1 LVFFTLL
8 FQGFFGMLTAVFL
21 IFMSELAPTYDA
33 KKYEAAI
40 YQRWIAS
47 GLFNPDNLS
56 LPPTAPN
63 YTIVLPPPNITDK
76 LHLGHAAM
84 LAIEDVLVR
93 YHRAR
98 GYRSLWLPGTDH
110 AAIATQN
117 VVEKMLYKQEG
128 KTRYDYGRTEFLRRV
143 WQFALPIQTTILE
156 QIKKMGAS
164 LDWSRLAFTMDEPR
178 QKAVRH
184 MFVEMYNEGVIYQGE
199 RVVNWCPRCQTTL
212 ADDEVD
218 YREQAAK
225 LYTFKY
231 SPDFPIPIATT
242 RPETKLGDTAVA
254 VHPQDE
260 RYKQYI
266 GQIYSLDF
274 CGQPLTLKIIADRSV
289 DRNFGTGAVGVTPAH
304 SLSDWQLAEKYNLPM
319 VKVIDNDGLLKD
331 NLGPFSNLST
341 LAAREL
347 IVAELKKLGLLIK
360 EETVI
365 NNLSVCYR
373 CGTPIEPLPSKQW
386 FVSVDKPLARLNGHS
401 LKTAAYEVV
410 KNGQIKFTPQRFTKR
425 YLEWMDNLHDWC
437 ISRQIWFGHQ
447 IPVWYR
453 GDEILV
459 SETAP
464 TEAGWTQDPDTLDT
478 WFSSGMWTFSTLGW
492 PDNWQAGQKS
502 GDLAR
507 FHPTQVLETGYDI
520 LTLWVSRMI
529 MMSLLALG
537 EVPFYEVYL
546 HGLVL
551 DEQGQKM
558 SKSKGNGLDPVAM
571 IELYGADAVRLS
583 LLMGVTPGND
593 CRLGTSKIASCRN
606 LVNKLWNIGRYILS
620 IMPNKAVFVQNN
632 LDLSSTTLAD
642 RWILGR
648 FNNLVSTVSNYIEH
662 YEFSLASEAL
672 RDFTWHDLA
681 DWYLEISKIETS
693 KEKFNILAYIF
704 KNLLILWQPFM
715 PFVAEVLWDE
725 LGVEDNL
732 LIAPWPEPR
741 EMNSQEELDFTLVQ
755 NLIIEIRNIR
765 SLNHI
770 SPAQKMTA
778 TIIAGKLTEALKQE
792 AAIIKNLR
800 TGLETVTIVASGSVP
815 ASSLSGA
822 VGPLS
827 FYLEGQETSLVN
839 REQLERKI
847 QELSV
852 AIDNLHR
859 RLHDPEFLSKAPEHI
874 IIKEKNKLTSWQAEL
889 EAWRQQLNK
898 Q

>member
-1 LVFFTLL
+1 LL

-40 YQRWIAS
+40 YQRWVAS

-84 LAIEDVLVR
+84 LAIEDVLIR
-93 YHRAR
+93 YHRAN

-184 MFVEMYNEGVIYQGE
+184 MFVEMYNEGVIYRGE
-199 RVVNWCPRCQTTL
+199 RVVNWCPRCQSTL

-260 RYKQYI
+260 RYQQYI
-266 GQIYSLDF
+266 GQTYSLNF

-304 SLSDWQLAEKYNLPM
+304 SLSDWQLAEKYDLPM
-319 VKVIDNDGLLKD
+319 VKVIDTDGLLGH
-331 NLGPFSNLST
+331 NLGQFSGLST
-341 LAAREL
+341 LAVREL
-347 IVAELKKLGLLIK
+347 IVAELKKQGLLIK
-360 EETVI
+360 EEAVT

-386 FVSVDKPLARLNGHS
+386 FVSVDKPLDRLGGRS
-401 LKTAAYEVV
+401 LKTAAYEVAE
-410 KNGQIKFTPQRFTKR
+410 NGQIKFIPQRFTKR

-453 GDEILV
+453 GDEVLV

-464 TEAGWTQDPDTLDT
+464 TESGWTQDPDTLDT

-492 PDNWQAGQKS
+492 PDNWQKGQKL

-529 MMSLLALG
+529 MMSLFALG

-551 DEQGQKM
+551 DEQGHKM

-583 LLMGVTPGND
+583 LLIGVTPGND
-593 CRLGTSKIASCRN
+593 CRLGTSKIESCRN

-620 IMPNKAVFVQNN
+620 IVPNKAVFVQNN
-632 LDLSSTTLAD
+632 LDLSQTTLAD
-642 RWILGR
+642 RWILR
-648 FNNLVSTVSNYIEH
+648 QFNNLISAISNYLEH

-693 KEKFNILAYIF
+693 KEKFNILAYLF

-725 LGVEDNL
+725 LAIEDNL
-732 LIAPWPEPR
+732 LIAPWPQPED
-741 EMNSQEELDFTLVQ
+741 MNRQEKLDFTLVQ
-755 NLIIEIRNIR
+755 NLIVEIRNVR

-770 SPAQKMTA
+770 SPTQKMKA
-778 TIIAGKLTEALKQE
+778 TIIAGPLAEALKQE
-792 AAIIKNLR
+792 TEIIKNLR
-800 TGLETVTIVASGSVP
+800 TGLEAVTIVASGSIPV
-815 ASSLSGA
+815 SSLSGA

-827 FYLEGQETSLVN
+827 FYLEGQEMSAVN
-839 REQLERKI
+839 QEQLEHKI

-852 AIDNLHR
+852 AINNLNR

-874 IIKEKNKLTSWQAEL
+874 ISKEKNKLISWQAEL
-889 EAWRQQLNK
+889 EALRQQLNN

>member
-1 LVFFTLL
+1 
-8 FQGFFGMLTAVFL
+8 MLTAVFL

-40 YQRWIAS
+40 YQRWVAS

-84 LAIEDVLVR
+84 LAIEDVLIR
-93 YHRAR
+93 YHRAN

-184 MFVEMYNEGVIYQGE
+184 MFVEMYNEGVIYRGE
-199 RVVNWCPRCQTTL
+199 RVVNWCPRCQSTL

-260 RYKQYI
+260 RYQQYI
-266 GQIYSLDF
+266 GQTYSLNF

-304 SLSDWQLAEKYNLPM
+304 SLSDWQLAEKYDLPM
-319 VKVIDNDGLLKD
+319 VKVIDTDGLLGH
-331 NLGPFSNLST
+331 NLGQFSGLST
-341 LAAREL
+341 LAVREL
-347 IVAELKKLGLLIK
+347 IVAELKQQGLLIK
-360 EETVI
+360 EEAVT

-386 FVSVDKPLARLNGHS
+386 FVSVDKPLDRLGGRS
-401 LKTAAYEVV
+401 LKTAAYEVAE
-410 KNGQIKFTPQRFTKR
+410 NGQIKFIPQRFTKR

-453 GDEILV
+453 GDEVLV

-464 TEAGWTQDPDTLDT
+464 TESGWTQDPDTLDT

-492 PDNWQAGQKS
+492 PDNWQKGQKL

-529 MMSLLALG
+529 MMSLFALG

-551 DEQGQKM
+551 DEQGHKM

-583 LLMGVTPGND
+583 LLIGVTPGND
-593 CRLGTSKIASCRN
+593 CRLGTSKIESCRN

-620 IMPNKAVFVQNN
+620 IVPNKAVFVQNN
-632 LDLSSTTLAD
+632 LDLSQTTLAD
-642 RWILGR
+642 RWILR
-648 FNNLVSTVSNYIEH
+648 QFNNLIFAVSNYLEH

-693 KEKFNILAYIF
+693 KEKFNILAYLF

-725 LGVEDNL
+725 LAIEDNL
-732 LIAPWPEPR
+732 LIAPWPQPED
-741 EMNSQEELDFTLVQ
+741 MNRQEKLDFTLVQ
-755 NLIIEIRNIR
+755 NLVVEIRNIR

-770 SPAQKMTA
+770 SPTQKMKA
-778 TIIAGKLTEALKQE
+778 TIVAGPLAEALKQE
-792 AAIIKNLR
+792 TEIIKNLR
-800 TGLETVTIVASGSVP
+800 TGLEAVTIVASGSIPV
-815 ASSLSGA
+815 SSLSGA

-827 FYLEGQETSLVN
+827 FYLEGQEMSAVN
-839 REQLERKI
+839 QEQLERKI
-847 QELSV
+847 QELAA
-852 AIDNLHR
+852 AIDNLNR

-874 IIKEKNKLTSWQAEL
+874 TTKEKNKLMSWQAEL
-889 EAWRQQLNK
+889 EALRQQLNN
-898 Q
+898 QQ

>member
-1 LVFFTLL
+1 
-8 FQGFFGMLTAVFL
+8 MLTAVFL

>member
-1 LVFFTLL
+1 
-8 FQGFFGMLTAVFL
+8 MLTAVFL

-40 YQRWIAS
+40 YQRWVAS

-84 LAIEDVLVR
+84 LAIEDVLIR
-93 YHRAR
+93 YHRAN

-184 MFVEMYNEGVIYQGE
+184 MFVEMYNEGVIYRGE
-199 RVVNWCPRCQTTL
+199 RVVNWCPRCQSTL

-260 RYKQYI
+260 RYQQYI
-266 GQIYSLDF
+266 GQTYSLNF

-304 SLSDWQLAEKYNLPM
+304 SLSDWQLAEKYDLPM
-319 VKVIDNDGLLKD
+319 VKVIDTDGLLGH
-331 NLGPFSNLST
+331 NLGQFSGLST
-341 LAAREL
+341 LAVREL
-347 IVAELKKLGLLIK
+347 IVAELKKQGLLIK
-360 EETVI
+360 EEAVT

-386 FVSVDKPLARLNGHS
+386 FVSVDKPLDRLGGRS
-401 LKTAAYEVV
+401 LKTAAYEVAE
-410 KNGQIKFTPQRFTKR
+410 NGQIKFIPQRFTKR

-453 GDEILV
+453 GDEVLV

-464 TEAGWTQDPDTLDT
+464 TESGWTQDPDTLDT

-492 PDNWQAGQKS
+492 PDNWQKGQKL

-529 MMSLLALG
+529 MMSLFALG

-551 DEQGQKM
+551 DEQGHKM

-583 LLMGVTPGND
+583 LLIGVTPGND
-593 CRLGTSKIASCRN
+593 CRLGTSKIESCRN

-620 IMPNKAVFVQNN
+620 IVPNKAVFVQNN
-632 LDLSSTTLAD
+632 LDLSQTTLAD
-642 RWILGR
+642 RWILR
-648 FNNLVSTVSNYIEH
+648 QFNNLIFAVSNYLEH

-693 KEKFNILAYIF
+693 KEKFNILAYLF

-725 LGVEDNL
+725 LAIEDNL
-732 LIAPWPEPR
+732 LIAPWPQPED
-741 EMNSQEELDFTLVQ
+741 MNRQEKLDFTLVQ
-755 NLIIEIRNIR
+755 NLVVEIRNIR

-770 SPAQKMTA
+770 SPTQKMKA
-778 TIIAGKLTEALKQE
+778 TIVAGPLAEALKQE
-792 AAIIKNLR
+792 TEIIKNLR
-800 TGLETVTIVASGSVP
+800 TGLEAVTIVASGSIPV
-815 ASSLSGA
+815 SSLSGA

-827 FYLEGQETSLVN
+827 FYLEGQEMSAVN
-839 REQLERKI
+839 QEQLERKI
-847 QELSV
+847 QELAA
-852 AIDNLHR
+852 AIDNLNR

-874 IIKEKNKLTSWQAEL
+874 TTKEKNKLMSWQAEL
-889 EAWRQQLNK
+889 EALRQQLNN
-898 Q
+898 QQ

>member
-1 LVFFTLL
+1 
-8 FQGFFGMLTAVFL
+8 MLTAVFL

-386 FVSVDKPLARLNGHS
+386 FISVDKPLARLNGHS

-529 MMSLLALG
+529 MMSLFALG

-800 TGLETVTIVASGSVP
+800 TGLEAVTIVASGSVP

>member
-1 LVFFTLL
+1 
-8 FQGFFGMLTAVFL
+8 MLTAVFL

-529 MMSLLALG
+529 MMSLFALG

-800 TGLETVTIVASGSVP
+800 TGLEAVTIVASGSVP

>member
-1 LVFFTLL
+1 
-8 FQGFFGMLTAVFL
+8 MLTAVFL

-266 GQIYSLDF
+266 GQVYSLDF

-319 VKVIDNDGLLKD
+319 VKVIDTDGLLKD

-529 MMSLLALG
+529 MMSLFALG

-800 TGLETVTIVASGSVP
+800 TGLEAVTIVASGSVP

>member
-1 LVFFTLL
+1 
-8 FQGFFGMLTAVFL
+8 MLTAVFL

-40 YQRWIAS
+40 YQRWVAS

-84 LAIEDVLVR
+84 LAIEDVLIR
-93 YHRAR
+93 YHRAK
-98 GYRSLWLPGTDH
+98 GHRSLWLPGTDH

-184 MFVEMYNEGVIYQGE
+184 MFVEMYNEGVIYRGE
-199 RVVNWCPRCQTTL
+199 RVVNWCPRCQSTL

-260 RYKQYI
+260 RYQQYI
-266 GQIYSLDF
+266 GQTYSLNF

-304 SLSDWQLAEKYNLPM
+304 SLSDWQLAEKYDLPM
-319 VKVIDNDGLLKD
+319 VKVIDTDGLLGH
-331 NLGPFSNLST
+331 NLGQFSGLST
-341 LAAREL
+341 LAVREL
-347 IVAELKKLGLLIK
+347 IVAELKKQGLLIK
-360 EETVI
+360 EEAVT

-386 FVSVDKPLARLNGHS
+386 FVSVDKPLDRLGGRS
-401 LKTAAYEVV
+401 LKTAAYEVAE
-410 KNGQIKFTPQRFTKR
+410 NGQIKFIPQRFTKR

-453 GDEILV
+453 GDEVLV

-464 TEAGWTQDPDTLDT
+464 TESGWTQDPDTLDT

-492 PDNWQAGQKS
+492 PDNWQKGQKL

-529 MMSLLALG
+529 MMSLFALG

-551 DEQGQKM
+551 DEQGHKM

-583 LLMGVTPGND
+583 LLIGVTPGND
-593 CRLGTSKIASCRN
+593 CRLGTSKIESCRN

-620 IMPNKAVFVQNN
+620 IVPNKAVFVQNN
-632 LDLSSTTLAD
+632 LDLSQTTLAD
-642 RWILGR
+642 RWILR
-648 FNNLVSTVSNYIEH
+648 QFNNLIFAVSNYLEH

-693 KEKFNILAYIF
+693 KEKFNILAYLF

-725 LGVEDNL
+725 LAIEDNL
-732 LIAPWPEPR
+732 LIAPWPQPED
-741 EMNSQEELDFTLVQ
+741 MNRQEKLDFTLVQ
-755 NLIIEIRNIR
+755 NLVVEIRNIR

-770 SPAQKMTA
+770 SPTQKMKA
-778 TIIAGKLTEALKQE
+778 TIVAGPLAEALKQE
-792 AAIIKNLR
+792 TEIIKNLR
-800 TGLETVTIVASGSVP
+800 TGLEAVTIVASGSIPV
-815 ASSLSGA
+815 SSLSGA

-827 FYLEGQETSLVN
+827 FYLEGQEMSAVN
-839 REQLERKI
+839 QEQLEHKI
-847 QELSV
+847 QELSA
-852 AIDNLHR
+852 AINNLNR

-874 IIKEKNKLTSWQAEL
+874 ISKEKNKLISWQAEL
-889 EAWRQQLNK
+889 EALRQQLNN

>member
-1 LVFFTLL
+1 
-8 FQGFFGMLTAVFL
+8 MLTAVFL

-40 YQRWIAS
+40 YQRWVAS

-84 LAIEDVLVR
+84 LAIEDVLIR
-93 YHRAR
+93 YHRAN

-184 MFVEMYNEGVIYQGE
+184 MFVEMYNEGVIYRGE
-199 RVVNWCPRCQTTL
+199 RVVNWCPRCQSTL

-260 RYKQYI
+260 RYQQYI
-266 GQIYSLDF
+266 GQTYSLNF

-304 SLSDWQLAEKYNLPM
+304 SLSDWQLAEKYDLPM
-319 VKVIDNDGLLKD
+319 VKVIDTDGLLGH
-331 NLGPFSNLST
+331 NLGQFSGLST
-341 LAAREL
+341 LAVREL
-347 IVAELKKLGLLIK
+347 IVAELKKQGLLIK
-360 EETVI
+360 EEAVT

-386 FVSVDKPLARLNGHS
+386 FVSVDKPLDRLGGRS
-401 LKTAAYEVV
+401 LKTAAYEVAE
-410 KNGQIKFTPQRFTKR
+410 NGQIKFIPQRFTKR

-453 GDEILV
+453 GDEVLV

-464 TEAGWTQDPDTLDT
+464 TESGWTQDPDTLDT

-492 PDNWQAGQKS
+492 PDNWQKGQKL

-529 MMSLLALG
+529 MMSLFALG

-551 DEQGQKM
+551 DEQGHKM

-583 LLMGVTPGND
+583 LLIGVTPGND
-593 CRLGTSKIASCRN
+593 CRLGTSKIESCRN

-620 IMPNKAVFVQNN
+620 IVPNKAVFVQNN
-632 LDLSSTTLAD
+632 LDLSQTTLAD
-642 RWILGR
+642 RWILR
-648 FNNLVSTVSNYIEH
+648 QFNNLISAISNYLEH

-693 KEKFNILAYIF
+693 KEKFNILAYLF

-725 LGVEDNL
+725 LAIEDNL
-732 LIAPWPEPR
+732 LIAPWPQPED
-741 EMNSQEELDFTLVQ
+741 MNRQEKLDFTLVQ
-755 NLIIEIRNIR
+755 NLVVEIRNIR

-770 SPAQKMTA
+770 SPTQKMKA
-778 TIIAGKLTEALKQE
+778 TIVAGPLAEALKQE
-792 AAIIKNLR
+792 TEIIKNLR
-800 TGLETVTIVASGSVP
+800 TGLEAVTIVASGSIPV
-815 ASSLSGA
+815 SSLSGA

-827 FYLEGQETSLVN
+827 FYLEGQEMSAVN
-839 REQLERKI
+839 QEQLEHKI
-847 QELSV
+847 QELSA
-852 AIDNLHR
+852 AINNLNR

-874 IIKEKNKLTSWQAEL
+874 ISKEKNKLISWQAEL
-889 EAWRQQLNK
+889 EALRQQLNN

>member
-1 LVFFTLL
+1 
-8 FQGFFGMLTAVFL
+8 MLTAVFL

-93 YHRAR
+93 YHRVR

-266 GQIYSLDF
+266 GQVYSLDF

-319 VKVIDNDGLLKD
+319 VKVINNDGLLKD

-386 FVSVDKPLARLNGHS
+386 FISVDKPLARLNGHS

-529 MMSLLALG
+529 MMSLFALG

-551 DEQGQKM
+551 DDQGQKM

-778 TIIAGKLTEALKQE
+778 TIIAGKFTEALKQE

>member
-1 LVFFTLL
+1 
-8 FQGFFGMLTAVFL
+8 MLTAVFL

-40 YQRWIAS
+40 YQRWVAS

-84 LAIEDVLVR
+84 LAIEDVLIR
-93 YHRAR
+93 YHRAN

-184 MFVEMYNEGVIYQGE
+184 MFVEMYNEGVIYRGE
-199 RVVNWCPRCQTTL
+199 RVVNWCPRCQSTL

-218 YREQAAK
+218 YREQVAK

-260 RYKQYI
+260 RYQQYI
-266 GQIYSLDF
+266 GQTYSLNF

-304 SLSDWQLAEKYNLPM
+304 SLSDWQLAEKYDLPM
-319 VKVIDNDGLLKD
+319 VKVIDTDGLLGH
-331 NLGPFSNLST
+331 NLGQFSGLST
-341 LAAREL
+341 LAVREL
-347 IVAELKKLGLLIK
+347 IVAELKKQGLLIK
-360 EETVI
+360 EEAVT

-386 FVSVDKPLARLNGHS
+386 FVSVDKPLDRLGGRS
-401 LKTAAYEVV
+401 LKTAAYEVAE
-410 KNGQIKFTPQRFTKR
+410 NGQIKFIPQRFTKR

-453 GDEILV
+453 GDEVLV

-464 TEAGWTQDPDTLDT
+464 TESGWTQDPDTLDT

-492 PDNWQAGQKS
+492 PDNWQKGQKL

-529 MMSLLALG
+529 MMSLFALG

-551 DEQGQKM
+551 DEQGHKM

-583 LLMGVTPGND
+583 LLIGVTPGND
-593 CRLGTSKIASCRN
+593 CRLGTSKIESCRN

-620 IMPNKAVFVQNN
+620 IVPNKAVFVQNN
-632 LDLSSTTLAD
+632 LDLSQTTLAD
-642 RWILGR
+642 RWILR
-648 FNNLVSTVSNYIEH
+648 QFNNLIFAVSNYLEH

-693 KEKFNILAYIF
+693 KEKFNILAYLF

-725 LGVEDNL
+725 LAIEDNL
-732 LIAPWPEPR
+732 LIAPWPQPED
-741 EMNSQEELDFTLVQ
+741 MNRQEKLDFTLVQ
-755 NLIIEIRNIR
+755 NLVVEIRNIR

-770 SPAQKMTA
+770 SPTQKMKA
-778 TIIAGKLTEALKQE
+778 TIVAGPLAEALKQE
-792 AAIIKNLR
+792 TEIIKNLR
-800 TGLETVTIVASGSVP
+800 TGLEAVTIVASGSIPV
-815 ASSLSGA
+815 SSLSGA

-827 FYLEGQETSLVN
+827 FYLEGQEMSAVN
-839 REQLERKI
+839 QEQLERKI
-847 QELSV
+847 QELAA
-852 AIDNLHR
+852 AIDNLNR

-874 IIKEKNKLTSWQAEL
+874 TTKEKNKLMSWQAEL
-889 EAWRQQLNK
+889 EALRQQLNN
-898 Q
+898 QQ

>member
-1 LVFFTLL
+1 LL

-40 YQRWIAS
+40 YQRWVAS

-84 LAIEDVLVR
+84 LAIEDVLIR
-93 YHRAR
+93 YHRAK
-98 GYRSLWLPGTDH
+98 GHRSLWLPGTDH

-184 MFVEMYNEGVIYQGE
+184 MFVEMYNEGVIYRGE
-199 RVVNWCPRCQTTL
+199 RVVNWCPRCQSTL

-260 RYKQYI
+260 RYQQYI
-266 GQIYSLDF
+266 GQTYSLNF

-304 SLSDWQLAEKYNLPM
+304 SLSDWQLAEKYDLPM
-319 VKVIDNDGLLKD
+319 VKVIDTDGLLGH
-331 NLGPFSNLST
+331 NLGQFSGLST
-341 LAAREL
+341 LAVREL
-347 IVAELKKLGLLIK
+347 IVAELKKQGLLIK
-360 EETVI
+360 EEAVT

-386 FVSVDKPLARLNGHS
+386 FVSVDKPLDRLGGRS
-401 LKTAAYEVV
+401 LKTAAYEVAE
-410 KNGQIKFTPQRFTKR
+410 NGQIKFIPQRFTKR

-453 GDEILV
+453 GDEVLV

-464 TEAGWTQDPDTLDT
+464 TESGWTQDPDTLDT

-492 PDNWQAGQKS
+492 PDNWQKGQKL

-529 MMSLLALG
+529 MMSLFALG

-551 DEQGQKM
+551 DEQGHKM

-583 LLMGVTPGND
+583 LLIGVTPGND
-593 CRLGTSKIASCRN
+593 CRLGTSKIESCRN

-620 IMPNKAVFVQNN
+620 IVPNKAVFVQNN
-632 LDLSSTTLAD
+632 LDLSQTTLAD
-642 RWILGR
+642 RWILR
-648 FNNLVSTVSNYIEH
+648 QFNNLISAISNYLEH

-693 KEKFNILAYIF
+693 KEKFNILAYLF

-725 LGVEDNL
+725 LAIEDNL
-732 LIAPWPEPR
+732 LIAPWPQPED
-741 EMNSQEELDFTLVQ
+741 MNRQEKLDFTLVQ
-755 NLIIEIRNIR
+755 NLVVEIRNIR

-770 SPAQKMTA
+770 SPTQKMKA
-778 TIIAGKLTEALKQE
+778 TIVAGPLAEALKQE
-792 AAIIKNLR
+792 TEIIKNLR
-800 TGLETVTIVASGSVP
+800 TGLEAVTIVASGSIPV
-815 ASSLSGA
+815 SSLSGA

-827 FYLEGQETSLVN
+827 FYLEGQEMSAVN
-839 REQLERKI
+839 QEQLEHKI
-847 QELSV
+847 QELSA
-852 AIDNLHR
+852 AINNLNR

-874 IIKEKNKLTSWQAEL
+874 ISKEKNKLISWQAEL
-889 EAWRQQLNK
+889 EALRQQLNN

>member
-1 LVFFTLL
+1 
-8 FQGFFGMLTAVFL
+8 
-21 IFMSELAPTYDA
+21 
-33 KKYEAAI
+33 
-40 YQRWIAS
+40 
-47 GLFNPDNLS
+47 
-56 LPPTAPN
+56 
-63 YTIVLPPPNITDK
+63 
-76 LHLGHAAM
+76 
-84 LAIEDVLVR
+84 
-93 YHRAR
+93 
-98 GYRSLWLPGTDH
+98 
-110 AAIATQN
+110 
-117 VVEKMLYKQEG
+117 
-128 KTRYDYGRTEFLRRV
+128 
-143 WQFALPIQTTILE
+143 
-156 QIKKMGAS
+156 
-164 LDWSRLAFTMDEPR
+164 
-178 QKAVRH
+178 
-184 MFVEMYNEGVIYQGE
+184 
-199 RVVNWCPRCQTTL
+199 
-212 ADDEVD
+212 
-218 YREQAAK
+218 
-225 LYTFKY
+225 
-231 SPDFPIPIATT
+231 
-242 RPETKLGDTAVA
+242 
-254 VHPQDE
+254 
-260 RYKQYI
+260 
-266 GQIYSLDF
+266 
-274 CGQPLTLKIIADRSV
+274 
-289 DRNFGTGAVGVTPAH
+289 VTPAH

-529 MMSLLALG
+529 MMSLFALG

>member
-1 LVFFTLL
+1 
-8 FQGFFGMLTAVFL
+8 
-21 IFMSELAPTYDA
+21 MSELAPTYDA

-386 FVSVDKPLARLNGHS
+386 FISVDKPLARLNGHS

-529 MMSLLALG
+529 MMSLFALG

-800 TGLETVTIVASGSVP
+800 TGLEAVTIVASGSVP

>member
-1 LVFFTLL
+1 
-8 FQGFFGMLTAVFL
+8 MLTAVFL

-386 FVSVDKPLARLNGHS
+386 FISVDKPLARLNGHS

-529 MMSLLALG
+529 MMSLFALG

>member
-1 LVFFTLL
+1 
-8 FQGFFGMLTAVFL
+8 MLTAVFL

-266 GQIYSLDF
+266 GQVYSLDF

>member
-1 LVFFTLL
+1 
-8 FQGFFGMLTAVFL
+8 MLTAVFL

-40 YQRWIAS
+40 YQRWVAS

-84 LAIEDVLVR
+84 LAIEDVLIR
-93 YHRAR
+93 YHRAK
-98 GYRSLWLPGTDH
+98 GHRSLWLPGTDH

-184 MFVEMYNEGVIYQGE
+184 MFVEMYNEGVIYRGE
-199 RVVNWCPRCQTTL
+199 RVVNWCPRCQSTL

>member
-1 LVFFTLL
+1 LL

-40 YQRWIAS
+40 YQRWVAS

-84 LAIEDVLVR
+84 LAIEDVLIR
-93 YHRAR
+93 YHRAK

-184 MFVEMYNEGVIYQGE
+184 MFVEMYNEGVIYRGE
-199 RVVNWCPRCQTTL
+199 RVVNWCPRCQSTL

-260 RYKQYI
+260 RYQQYI
-266 GQIYSLDF
+266 GQTYSLNF

-304 SLSDWQLAEKYNLPM
+304 SLSDWQLAEKYDLPM
-319 VKVIDNDGLLKD
+319 VKVIDTDGLLGH
-331 NLGPFSNLST
+331 NLGQFSGLST
-341 LAAREL
+341 LAVREL
-347 IVAELKKLGLLIK
+347 IVAELKQQGLLIK
-360 EETVI
+360 EEAVT

-386 FVSVDKPLARLNGHS
+386 FVSVDKPLDRLGGRS
-401 LKTAAYEVV
+401 LKTAAYEVAE
-410 KNGQIKFTPQRFTKR
+410 NGQIKFIPQRFTKR

-453 GDEILV
+453 GDEVLV

-464 TEAGWTQDPDTLDT
+464 TESGWTQDPDTLDT

-492 PDNWQAGQKS
+492 PDNWQKGQKL

-529 MMSLLALG
+529 MMSLFALG

-551 DEQGQKM
+551 DEQGHKM

-583 LLMGVTPGND
+583 LLIGVTPGND
-593 CRLGTSKIASCRN
+593 CRLGTSKIESCRN

-620 IMPNKAVFVQNN
+620 IVPNKAVFVQNN
-632 LDLSSTTLAD
+632 LDLSQTTLAD
-642 RWILGR
+642 RWILR
-648 FNNLVSTVSNYIEH
+648 QFNNLIFAVSNYLEH

-693 KEKFNILAYIF
+693 KEKFNILAYLF

-725 LGVEDNL
+725 LAIEDNL
-732 LIAPWPEPR
+732 LIAPWPQPED
-741 EMNSQEELDFTLVQ
+741 MNRQEKLDFTLVQ
-755 NLIIEIRNIR
+755 NLVVEIRNIR

-770 SPAQKMTA
+770 SPTQKMKA
-778 TIIAGKLTEALKQE
+778 TIVAGPLAEALKQE
-792 AAIIKNLR
+792 TEIIKNLR
-800 TGLETVTIVASGSVP
+800 TGLEAVTIVASGSIPV
-815 ASSLSGA
+815 SSLSGA

-827 FYLEGQETSLVN
+827 FYLEGQEMSAVN
-839 REQLERKI
+839 QEQLEHKI
-847 QELSV
+847 QELSA
-852 AIDNLHR
+852 AINNLNR

-874 IIKEKNKLTSWQAEL
+874 ISKEKNKLISWQAEL
-889 EAWRQQLNK
+889 EALRQQLNN

>member
-1 LVFFTLL
+1 
-8 FQGFFGMLTAVFL
+8 MLTAVFL

-40 YQRWIAS
+40 YQRWVAS

-84 LAIEDVLVR
+84 LAIEDVLIR
-93 YHRAR
+93 YHRAN

-184 MFVEMYNEGVIYQGE
+184 MFVEMYNEGVIYRGE
-199 RVVNWCPRCQTTL
+199 RVVNWCPRCQSTL

-218 YREQAAK
+218 YREQVAK

-260 RYKQYI
+260 RYQQYI
-266 GQIYSLDF
+266 GQTYSLNF

-304 SLSDWQLAEKYNLPM
+304 SLSDWQLAEKYDLPM
-319 VKVIDNDGLLKD
+319 VKVIDTDGLLGH
-331 NLGPFSNLST
+331 NLGQFSGLST
-341 LAAREL
+341 LAVREL
-347 IVAELKKLGLLIK
+347 IVAELKKQGLLIK
-360 EETVI
+360 EEAVT

-386 FVSVDKPLARLNGHS
+386 FVSVDKPLDRLGGRS
-401 LKTAAYEVV
+401 LKTAAYEVAE
-410 KNGQIKFTPQRFTKR
+410 NGQIKFIPQRFTKR

-453 GDEILV
+453 GDEVLV

-464 TEAGWTQDPDTLDT
+464 TESGWTQDPDTLDT

-492 PDNWQAGQKS
+492 PDNWQKGQKL

-529 MMSLLALG
+529 MMSLFALG

-551 DEQGQKM
+551 DEQGHKM

-583 LLMGVTPGND
+583 LLIGVTPGND
-593 CRLGTSKIASCRN
+593 CRLGTSKIESCRN

-620 IMPNKAVFVQNN
+620 IVPNKAVFVQNN
-632 LDLSSTTLAD
+632 LDLSQTTLAD
-642 RWILGR
+642 RWILR
-648 FNNLVSTVSNYIEH
+648 QFNNLIFAVSNYLEH

-693 KEKFNILAYIF
+693 KEKFNILAYLF

-725 LGVEDNL
+725 LAIEDNL
-732 LIAPWPEPR
+732 LIAPWPQPED
-741 EMNSQEELDFTLVQ
+741 MNRQEKLDFTLVQ
-755 NLIIEIRNIR
+755 NLVVEIRNIR

-770 SPAQKMTA
+770 SPTQKMKA
-778 TIIAGKLTEALKQE
+778 TIVAGPLAEALKQE
-792 AAIIKNLR
+792 TEIIKNLR
-800 TGLETVTIVASGSVP
+800 TGLEAVTIVASGSIPV
-815 ASSLSGA
+815 SSLSGA

-827 FYLEGQETSLVN
+827 FYLEGQEMSAVN
-839 REQLERKI
+839 QEQLEHKI
-847 QELSV
+847 QELSA
-852 AIDNLHR
+852 AIDNLNR

-874 IIKEKNKLTSWQAEL
+874 ISKEKNKLISWQAEL
-889 EAWRQQLNK
+889 EALRQQLNN

>member
-1 LVFFTLL
+1 
-8 FQGFFGMLTAVFL
+8 MLTAVFL

-40 YQRWIAS
+40 YQRWVAS

-84 LAIEDVLVR
+84 LAIEDVLIR
-93 YHRAR
+93 YHRAN

-184 MFVEMYNEGVIYQGE
+184 MFVEMYNEGVIYRGE
-199 RVVNWCPRCQTTL
+199 RVVNWCPRCQSTL

-260 RYKQYI
+260 RYQQYI
-266 GQIYSLDF
+266 GQTYSLNF

-304 SLSDWQLAEKYNLPM
+304 SLSDWQLAEKYDLPM
-319 VKVIDNDGLLKD
+319 VKVIDTDGLLGH
-331 NLGPFSNLST
+331 NLGQFSGLST
-341 LAAREL
+341 LAVREL
-347 IVAELKKLGLLIK
+347 IVAELKKQGLLIK
-360 EETVI
+360 EEAVT

-386 FVSVDKPLARLNGHS
+386 FVSVDKPLDRLGGRS
-401 LKTAAYEVV
+401 LKTAAYEVAE
-410 KNGQIKFTPQRFTKR
+410 NGQIKFIPQRFTKR

-453 GDEILV
+453 GDEVLV

-464 TEAGWTQDPDTLDT
+464 TESGWTQDPDTLDT

-492 PDNWQAGQKS
+492 PDNWQKGQKL

-529 MMSLLALG
+529 MMSLFALG

-551 DEQGQKM
+551 DEQGHKM

-583 LLMGVTPGND
+583 LLIGVTPGND
-593 CRLGTSKIASCRN
+593 CRLGTSKIESCRN

-620 IMPNKAVFVQNN
+620 IVPNKAVFVQNN
-632 LDLSSTTLAD
+632 LDLSQTTLAD
-642 RWILGR
+642 RWILR
-648 FNNLVSTVSNYIEH
+648 QFNNLISAISNYLEH

-693 KEKFNILAYIF
+693 KEKFNILAYLF

-725 LGVEDNL
+725 LAIEDNL
-732 LIAPWPEPR
+732 LIAPWPQPED
-741 EMNSQEELDFTLVQ
+741 MNRQEKLDFTLVQ
-755 NLIIEIRNIR
+755 NLIVEIRNVR

-770 SPAQKMTA
+770 SPTQKMKA
-778 TIIAGKLTEALKQE
+778 TIIAGPLAEALKQE
-792 AAIIKNLR
+792 TEIIKNLR
-800 TGLETVTIVASGSVP
+800 TGLEAVTIVASGSIPV
-815 ASSLSGA
+815 SSLSGA

-827 FYLEGQETSLVN
+827 FYLEGQEMSAVN
-839 REQLERKI
+839 QEQLEHKI
-847 QELSV
+847 QELSA
-852 AIDNLHR
+852 AINNLNR

-874 IIKEKNKLTSWQAEL
+874 ISKEKNKLISWQAEL
-889 EAWRQQLNK
+889 EALRQQLNN

>member
-1 LVFFTLL
+1 
-8 FQGFFGMLTAVFL
+8 MLTAVFL

-800 TGLETVTIVASGSVP
+800 TGLEAVTIVASGSVP

>member
-1 LVFFTLL
+1 
-8 FQGFFGMLTAVFL
+8 MLTAVFL

-184 MFVEMYNEGVIYQGE
+184 MFVEMYNEGVIYRGE
-199 RVVNWCPRCQTTL
+199 RVVNWCPRCQSTL

-218 YREQAAK
+218 YREQVAK

-260 RYKQYI
+260 RYQQYI
-266 GQIYSLDF
+266 GQTYSLNF

-304 SLSDWQLAEKYNLPM
+304 SLSDWQLAEKYDLPM
-319 VKVIDNDGLLKD
+319 VKVIDTDGLLGH
-331 NLGPFSNLST
+331 NLGQFSGLST
-341 LAAREL
+341 LAVREL
-347 IVAELKKLGLLIK
+347 IVAELKQQGLLIK
-360 EETVI
+360 EEAVT

-386 FVSVDKPLARLNGHS
+386 FVSVDKPLDRLGGRS
-401 LKTAAYEVV
+401 LKTAAYEVAE
-410 KNGQIKFTPQRFTKR
+410 NGQIKFMPQRFTKR

-800 TGLETVTIVASGSVP
+800 TGLEAVTIVASGSVP